1 MADIRKN
8 LTLSAQ
14 LDDSQLRKQLEV
26 LKKEMGSAFSVDAG
40 SLNDLKASIR
50 DIAKEFGAT
59 IRKELDGIRG
69 PRSKT
74 NAQGQ
79 PKTEMNIDE
88 IGSIQVKEMTV
99 ASMVVNSMTVK
110 GAGGAGG
117 GGGDGKG
124 GPGVPGGPDEEP
136 KGQGASDWLKKNKTL
151 IAVGAASMAVREGI
165 SSVINIQQNMAERS
179 NRLSRDL
186 DAGLGVEGVARQAG
200 RGKMGMALGAGA
212 AGAIG
217 GGLLGA
223 KALGAAGSLFGPA
236 GTVIGGAIGGIGG
249 ALAGGINAFTGTSNA
264 MGELSKEQVQLLA
277 DSESRARAISPLRQ
291 QMMAGGGVSRETMTD
306 QMKIGARQFGMNGED
321 TLQSMLQARE
331 VLGNKGAS
339 ENFNQIMGNQRF
351 LGINAGTSAQAIET
365 MAGSSG
371 ESRGAAGNRQGEL
384 IKRWVAGGLDLSKSG
399 RALQTT
405 VQYLQSTTGLG
416 RVDTEAAGN
425 RLTNFAAGFGNGQVT
440 DTTLNQAQTLAQM
453 LHGESSSIQ
462 GLAGAANLNQIQGIS
477 GKFGGFGTG
486 TTMALAGMSSN
497 AKEED
502 ILSVLSEG
510 QRSGEVG
517 KNVDLAQAVKDIQAA
532 KQKDAT
538 MELIQQIAGGN
549 NNLALGALGAEQNFQ
564 GNFTT
569 ESLLGRQRALTGQI
583 TPGAMEAAG
592 ATIEG
597 AKTEIQRAPEFQ
609 LDVAQFTRSTES
621 ASKGLETF
629 TTVTEQMTNQMKKL
643 LTDLE
648 AAQKRFA
655 DMSRQTGYGG
665 IQR

>member
-1 MADIRKN
+1 MGDIRKN

-26 LKKEMGSAFSVDAG
+26 LKKEMGNAFSVDAG

-69 PRSKT
+69 PRSKS
-74 NAQGQ
+74 NAQGNQ
-79 PKTEMNIDE
+79 KTELNIDE

-99 ASMVVNSMTVK
+99 ANMVVNSMTFK
-110 GAGGAGG
+110 GTGTSSGGTNGLGRGG
-117 GGGDGKG
+117 SGA
-124 GPGVPGGPDEEP
+124 PDEESKEP
-136 KGQGASDWLKKNKTL
+136 GAADWLKKNKTML
-151 IAVGAASMAVREGI
+151 AVGAASMAVREGI
-165 SSVINIQQNMAERS
+165 SSVISVQQTMAERS
-179 NRLSRDL
+179 NRLSRDFE
-186 DAGLGVEGVARQAG
+186 AGLGVEGVARQAG
-200 RGKMGMALGAGA
+200 RGKLGLSLGAGA
-212 AGAIG
+212 AGAVG

-223 KALGAAGSLFGPA
+223 KALGAAGSFFGPMGTAIGA
-236 GTVIGGAIGGIGG
+236 GIGAIGGGLVGG
-249 ALAGGINAFTGTSNA
+249 LSSYMGTSNA

-277 DSESRARAISPLRQ
+277 DSEARARAISPLRQ
-291 QMMAGGGVSRETMTD
+291 QMMAGGGISRETMTD
-306 QMKIGARQFGMNGED
+306 QMRVGARKYGMGGED
-321 TLQSMLQARE
+321 TLQSMLQARD

-339 ENFNQIMGNQRF
+339 ESFNQIMGNQRF
-351 LGINAGTSAQAIET
+351 LGINAGTTAQAIET
-365 MAGSSG
+365 MSGASG
-371 ESRGAAGNRQGEL
+371 ESRGVTAAKQGEL

-416 RVDTEAAGN
+416 RVDTDAAGN
-425 RLTNFAAGFGNGQVT
+425 RLTNYAAGFGNGQIT

-477 GKFGGFGTG
+477 GKYGGFGTG
-486 TTMALAGMSSN
+486 TTLALAGLSSN
-497 AKEED
+497 AGEKD
-502 ILSVLSEG
+502 ILDVLSEG
-510 QRSGEVG
+510 QKSGEVG

-538 MELIQQIAGGN
+538 MDLIQQIAGGN
-549 NNLALGALGAEQNFQ
+549 NNLAIGALGAEQNFQ

-569 ESLLGRQRALTGQI
+569 ESMLGRQRAAAGQI
-583 TPGAMEAAG
+583 TPEGMATAAQTVAG
-592 ATIEG
+592 AQG
-597 AKTEIQRAPEFQ
+597 EIQKAPEFQ